1 MLRAHN
7 NPFLIQLV
15 QDSIAPDANPPNPS
29 NPSNPSNPITPP
41 IDSSED
47 AWYYHWWVIT
57 AFVTSIV
64 LIIVL
69 SIYLVQR
76 YRQRNRISK
85 RDLLLQ
91 GHDRGTIS
99 KQSFQV
105 SSYAP
110 PKYLPIENS
119 MQEKFYPTLE
129 T

>member
-7 NPFLIQLV
+7 NPFLIQVV
-15 QDSIAPDANPPNPS
+15 QDSIFLEANPPNHI
-29 NPSNPSNPITPP
+29 NPTTPP
-41 IDSSED
+41 ADSPEVD
-47 AWYYHWWVIT
+47 WYYNWWVIA

-64 LIIVL
+64 IIIVL

-91 GHDRGTIS
+91 GHDRGAIS
-99 KQSFQV
+99 KESFQV

-110 PKYLPIENS
+110 PKYIPIENS

>member
-1 MLRAHN
+1 MLRVHN
-7 NPFLIQLV
+7 SPFLIQVV
-15 QDSIAPDANPPNPS
+15 QDSILLDADPS
-29 NPSNPSNPITPP
+29 NPSNPSNPPA
-41 IDSSED
+41 DSSEVS
-47 AWYYHWWVIT
+47 WFYHWWVIA
-57 AFVTSIV
+57 AFVTSII
-64 LIIVL
+64 LIIVI

-105 SSYAP
+105 SSYDP

-119 MQEKFYPTLE
+119 MQEKFYPTLQ